1 MFRPSFTITNKIL
14 SLVGLIEASR
24 EAVSILQLASD
35 WEVKFRKDALVRMV
49 YFNSH
54 IDGNGLTYP
63 SSEKIVFEE
72 PDRDESAEEVAKRLL
87 IVGKEKDI
95 QMVMNYRNGL
105 KYIDQLARL
114 GKKTGITFSEKECL
128 QVHSLLMEKILPSH
142 QLGVYRIAS
151 PILSDKLSLSVP
163 LPVETPY
170 QMEDFWVWVK
180 NANEDEIHS
189 VLKAG
194 VAHFELMRIQPFS
207 DGNGGVARLVSDLIL
222 AINGYN
228 DNQFFCVEEF
238 LDKNTDDYFS
248 TLSDVSDQGDDLTA
262 WLTFYCSA
270 LAAEMERVKDRVRH
284 LSAENSLVGGIARQI
299 ALSERQV
306 ALLDAFRLK
315 DELTMSDA
323 RRILPMV
330 SDDTIL
336 RDLAALLTKKL
347 IRKKGKTKGVR
358 YILRK

>member
-14 SLVGLIEASR
+14 SLIGSIEASR
-24 EAVSILQLASD
+24 EVVSILSLASD
-35 WEVKFRKDALVRMV
+35 WEEKFRKDALVRMV

-54 IDGNGLTYP
+54 IDGSGLTYS
-63 SSEKIVFEE
+63 SSEKIVLEE
-72 PDRDESAEEVAKRLL
+72 PGRDESAEEVAKRLS

-105 KYIDQLARL
+105 KYVDQLARL

-142 QLGVYRIAS
+142 QLGVYRITS
-151 PILSDKLSLSVP
+151 PILSSKLSLTVP

-170 QMEDFWVWVK
+170 QMEDFWIWIK
-180 NANEDEIHS
+180 NANEEDIHP

-207 DGNGGVARLVSDLIL
+207 DGNGGVARLISDLVL
-222 AINGYN
+222 AVSGYS
-228 DNQFFCVEEF
+228 DKQFFCIEEF
-238 LDKNTDDYFS
+238 LDKNIDDYFS
-248 TLSDVSDQGDDLTA
+248 TLSGVSENGDDLTA

-270 LAAEMERVKDRVRH
+270 LASEMEKVKDRVRR
-284 LSAENSLVGGIARQI
+284 LSAESPSAGGIARQI

-306 ALLDAFRLK
+306 ALLDAFRVK

-336 RDLAALLTKKL
+336 RDLGTLVTKKL
-347 IRKKGKTKGVR
+347 VKKKGRTKGAR
-358 YILRK
+358 YVLRR

>member
-1 MFRPSFTITNKIL
+1 MFVPNYSITNKIL
-14 SLVGLIEASR
+14 SLVGSLEASR
-24 EAVSILQLASD
+24 EVVSILQLAPD
-35 WEVKFRKDALVRMV
+35 WEVKFQKDALVRLV

-63 SSEKIVFEE
+63 SSEKIVLEE
-72 PDRDESAEEVAKRLL
+72 PGRDESAEEVAKRLS

-128 QVHSLLMEKILPSH
+128 QIHSLLMEKILPSH
-142 QLGVYRIAS
+142 QLGVYRVAS
-151 PILSDKLSLSVP
+151 PILSSKLSFSVP

-170 QMEDFWVWVK
+170 QMEDFWIWVK
-180 NANEDEIHS
+180 NANEDEIHP

-194 VAHFELMRIQPFS
+194 VAHYELMRIQPFS

-238 LDKNTDDYFS
+238 LDKNIDDYFS
-248 TLSDVSDQGDDLTA
+248 TLSSVSENSDDLTA

-270 LAAEMERVKDRVRH
+270 LAAEMEKVKDRVRR
-284 LSAENSLVGGIARQI
+284 LSAENSPVGGITRQI

-306 ALLDAFRLK
+306 ALLDAFRVK

-336 RDLAALLTKKL
+336 RDLGTMVAKKL
-347 IRKKGKTKGVR
+347 IKKKGKTKGAR
-358 YILRK
+358 YILRR